1 MAEAVKKST
10 RLALTFETGFNQKG
24 EPIYKTKSY
33 NNIKIEATADQLMQG
48 ANALGSLTVHTLV
61 NVERNDNSEI
71 IL

>member
-1 MAEAVKKST
+1 MAQAVITSS
-10 RLALTFETGFNQKG
+10 RLALTFETGFNEKG

-33 NNIKIEATADQLMQG
+33 NNIKIEATADQLFQG
-48 ANALGSLTVHTLV
+48 ANALGSLTSNTLV